1 MNRKKEEK
9 NFTRKSDDQNENKTI
24 NTEKNGHLLAKM
36 IGEKKANDTCERHFS
51 RKNKTLVAIVEN
63 DRNQLID

>member
-1 MNRKKEEK
+1 M
-9 NFTRKSDDQNENKTI
+9 TKTKTKQLI
-24 NTEKNGHLLAKM
+24 LKKNGHLLAKM
-36 IGEKKANDTCERHFS
+36 IGEEKKRLMIPVNDQCERHFS

>member
-24 NTEKNGHLLAKM
+24 NTEKKWSL
-36 IGEKKANDTCERHFS
+36 IG
-51 RKNKTLVAIVEN
+51 
-63 DRNQLID
+63 

>member
-1 MNRKKEEK
+1 MWNKMRKKLVSINSSLQYTKKSDVMRWTRKKEEK

-36 IGEKKANDTCERHFS
+36 IGEEKKG
-51 RKNKTLVAIVEN
+51 
-63 DRNQLID
+63 